1 MGGSG
6 GGPGETIFR
15 APLFAGDA
23 LPREGSVMEAP
34 IRPLCSAYHGSH
46 ARGARPPA
54 LPAPPAPRALST
66 VSRLPAL
73 RVASLLR
80 RAADAMGVVATVL
93 FLALVIVSPAH
104 AQFGQNKVQYQ
115 ERKWSVLKT
124 AHFEIYFR
132 DGLRDAAVDAGRMA
146 ERAWA
151 RLSVILDHEPTRPI
165 PIVLYGSQAEFQQ
178 TNLTPEFIGEGTGG
192 FTEFA
197 RRRVA
202 VPLTGSYGDFDHVL
216 THELV
221 HAFQLDVLTGGGER
235 SLLGPMQY
243 VPPLWFMEGM
253 AEYLSIGRVDPLTG
267 MWLRDG
273 ALRGYLTPVNI
284 LEQVG
289 DIRVYRYGQA
299 LLAYLGATYGDES
312 IGKILKRLPHQRS
325 LDRAF
330 QDVVGLTLGKFS
342 DDWTEAVRREYL
354 PQIRDHQKP
363 EDFAFRLT
371 DAEKDLSNLN
381 CTPAVSPD
389 GNLVAYFSD
398 RSLSA
403 DLYCASALT
412 GEVQRRLVRSEHR
425 ADFESLRFFRSAM
438 DWSPDGE
445 SVVFVALDNGRDAI
459 TIQDANDGK
468 VRRRIRPPL
477 DGLLSPS
484 FSPDGAWIVFS
495 GQLGGRSDLWRV
507 HADGSGLERLTDDRY
522 LAGEP
527 RYSPD
532 GKRIVFVTDEGV
544 EADFANLLF
553 SAARL
558 AILDLATRAVTLLP
572 AQAGTNISPFFFPDG
587 RHLLFLSDRSG
598 IANLWIRDLDTSEDR
613 RITDILSGLS
623 GVTETSPAAS
633 LSRDGRRV
641 VFSAFTEGTTDLFA
655 IKEPLGCWKDGV
667 RWDGP
672 YPVAAGGLDGAAY
685 PTSAGGPGESAAAGS
700 EAATATPDAG
710 AARSDV
716 AAAKPD
722 TAAAKPDTAAAKPD
736 AGAARSERAP
746 TGPAAGVTAA
756 TEDARGTPGQVAT
769 LASPDS
775 AQGRIPATYPA
786 ARTPAVARLD
796 SLLATAVPLAAPRRE
811 GRRIPGRYRRFPAD
825 ADSSDETV
833 EVRDVIQRRRA
844 LPDSGGFCVS
854 PYRTRFAA
862 DYVAANGF
870 FAGNV
875 GVTAQSLLQFSD
887 LLGDQVIVVGANIYG
902 TLSDSDLLFQ
912 YVNLRR
918 RLNWGVSAFQFRN
931 DYYIFA
937 AQENEEFI
945 SQVYRGASLALQ
957 RPFSRFR
964 RVEWSLDALAVSEQV
979 VQQSNSTGV
988 YERLRGNGTLVYLVP
1003 GTALVSDNT
1012 VFGPTG
1018 PIAGGRSRL
1027 SAEAAIGDLSYQ
1039 TYIADTRRCLN
1050 VRHRYAL
1057 AGRLIAATSV
1067 GDDPQFFRV
1076 GGPYT
1081 LRGWPYGEFRGTRI
1095 GLASVELRVPLIDY
1109 LRIGFPLPM
1118 ALGGVRGALF
1128 FDAGAAWQDNNA
1140 FQAARVRDGVFRLED
1155 VRASYGLTASLNVGF
1170 TVLKWDLAWRTDL
1183 SRNLGPARGYFSL
1196 GLDY

>member
-1 MGGSG
+1 MALLGA
-6 GGPGETIFR
+6 TFAAIL
-15 APLFAGDA
+15 LFALA
-23 LPREGSVMEAP
+23 ATTP
-34 IRPLCSAYHGSH
+34 
-46 ARGARPPA
+46 AR
-54 LPAPPAPRALST
+54 
-66 VSRLPAL
+66 
-73 RVASLLR
+73 
-80 RAADAMGVVATVL
+80 
-93 FLALVIVSPAH
+93 
-104 AQFGQNKVQYQ
+104 AQFGQNKVQY
-115 ERKWSVLKT
+115 RDRTWSVLKT

-132 DGLRDAAVDAGRMA
+132 DGLREAAVDAGRMA

-151 RLSVILDHEPTRPI
+151 RLSVILDHEPVRPI

-221 HAFQLDVLTGGGER
+221 HAFQIDILTGGGER

-253 AEYLSIGRVDPLTG
+253 AEYLSIGGVDHLTE

-289 DIRVYRYGQA
+289 DIRVYRYGQG
-299 LLAYLGATYGDES
+299 LLAYLGATYGDDAV
-312 IGKILKRLPHQRS
+312 GKVLKRLPHLRS

-330 QDVVGLTLGKFS
+330 QEVVGLTLKKFS

-354 PQIRDHQKP
+354 PQIRDHRKP

-381 CTPAVSPD
+381 CTPAVSPNGD
-389 GNLVAYFSD
+389 LVAYFSD
-398 RSLSA
+398 RSLSN

-412 GEVQRRLVRSEHR
+412 GTVQRRLVKSERR

-445 SVVFVALDNGRDAI
+445 SVVFVAVDNGRDVL
-459 TIQDANDGK
+459 TIQRAADGK
-468 VRRRIRPPL
+468 VIRRICPDL
-477 DGLLSPS
+477 DGLQSPA
-484 FSPDGAWIVFS
+484 FSPDGGWIVFS
-495 GQLGGRSDLWRV
+495 GQRGGRSDLWRV
-507 HADGSGLERLTDDRY
+507 HADGTGLDRLTDDRY
-522 LAGEP
+522 LAQEP

-532 GKRIVFVTDEGV
+532 GKRIVFVTDQGI
-544 EADFANLLF
+544 EADFGNLLF
-553 SAARL
+553 SDARI
-558 AILDLATRAVTLLP
+558 AILDLATRGVTVLR

-598 IANLWIRDLDTSEDR
+598 IANVWIRDLETDEDR
-613 RITDILSGLS
+613 RITDVLSGIS

-641 VFSAFTEGTTDLFA
+641 VFTAFTEGTTDLFA
-655 IKEPLGCWKDGV
+655 IKDPLDRWKDGV

-672 YPVAAGGLDGAAY
+672 YPVAAGAEAGPGY
-685 PTSAGGPGESAAAGS
+685 RTSAGGPADAVGAAGTDGRPAADS
-700 EAATATPDAG
+700 AGTPPGAPAPGEAPPTALPDVNLPDEKVGATLSAYPA
-710 AARSDV
+710 S
-716 AAAKPD
+716 
-722 TAAAKPDTAAAKPD
+722 
-736 AGAARSERAP
+736 RAP
-746 TGPAAGVTAA
+746 AA
-756 TEDARGTPGQVAT
+756 
-769 LASPDS
+769 
-775 AQGRIPATYPA
+775 
-786 ARTPAVARLD
+786 ARLD
-796 SLLATAVPLAAPRRE
+796 SLMAITVPLSVSRGE
-811 GRRIPGRYRRFPAD
+811 GRRIPSIHDPFPAD
-825 ADSSDETV
+825 RDSSDEIV
-833 EVRDVIQRRRA
+833 EVREVLQRRRV
-844 LPDSGGFCVS
+844 LPDSGGFRVD

-875 GVTAQSLLQFSD
+875 GVAAQSMLQFSD
-887 LLGDQVIVVGANIYG
+887 VLGDQVIVVGANIYG
-902 TLSDSDLLFQ
+902 SIADSDLLFQ

-918 RLNWGVSAFQFRN
+918 RLNWGASAFQYRN

-937 AQENEEFI
+937 AQESEEFV

-964 RVEWSLDALAVSEQV
+964 RIEWSLDALAVSEDV
-979 VQQSNSTGV
+979 VQQSNSSGD
-988 YERLRGNGTLVYLVP
+988 YRQLRAKSTRVYLVP

-1027 SAEAAIGDLSYQ
+1027 SAEIAIGDLSYQ
-1039 TYIADTRRCLN
+1039 TCIADTRRYLN

-1057 AGRLIAATSV
+1057 AGRVIAAASM
-1067 GDDPQFFRV
+1067 GDEPQYFRI

-1081 LRGWPYGEFRGTRI
+1081 LRGWPYGDLRGTKI
-1095 GLASVELRVPLIDY
+1095 GLGSVELRVPLIDY

-1118 ALGGVRGALF
+1118 ALGGVRGAFF
-1128 FDAGAAWQDNNA
+1128 FDAGAAWQDTGA
-1140 FQAARVRDGVFRLED
+1140 FRAVRVRDGVLRLED
-1155 VRASYGLTASLNVGF
+1155 IRASYGVTASLNVGF

-1183 SRNLGPARGYFSL
+1183 ARNLGPARGYFSF

>member
-1 MGGSG
+1 MK
-6 GGPGETIFR
+6 
-15 APLFAGDA
+15 AP
-23 LPREGSVMEAP
+23 
-34 IRPLCSAYHGSH
+34 
-46 ARGARPPA
+46 ARPRRHA
-54 LPAPPAPRALST
+54 GAAPRPRGPRRIALLG
-66 VSRLPAL
+66 VAFAAL
-73 RVASLLR
+73 GL
-80 RAADAMGVVATVL
+80 
-93 FLALVIVSPAH
+93 LALTASTPAR
-104 AQFGQNKVQYQ
+104 AQFGQNKVQY
-115 ERKWSVLKT
+115 RDRTWSILKT

-132 DGLRDAAVDAGRMA
+132 DGLREAAVDAGRMA

-178 TNLTPEFIGEGTGG
+178 TNITPEFIGEGTGG
-192 FTEFA
+192 FTEYT

-221 HAFQLDVLTGGGER
+221 HAFQIDILTGGGER

-243 VPPLWFMEGM
+243 EPPLWFMEGM
-253 AEYLSIGRVDPLTG
+253 AEYLSIGRVDHLTE

-273 ALRGYLTPVNI
+273 ALRGYLTPVNV

-299 LLAYLGATYGDES
+299 LLAYLGATYGDDTV
-312 IGKILKRLPHQRS
+312 GKVLKRLPHLRS

-330 QDVVGLTLGKFS
+330 QEVVGLTLKKFS

-354 PQIRDHQKP
+354 PQIRDHRKP

-389 GNLVAYFSD
+389 GDLVAYFSD
-398 RSLSA
+398 RSLSN

-412 GEVQRRLVRSEHR
+412 GTVQRRLVKSERR

-445 SVVFVALDNGRDAI
+445 SVVFVAVDNGRDVL
-459 TIQDANDGK
+459 TIQHAADGK
-468 VRRRIRPPL
+468 VVRRICPDL
-477 DGLLSPS
+477 DGLQSPA
-484 FSPDGAWIVFS
+484 FSPDGGWVVFS
-495 GQLGGRSDLWRV
+495 GQCGGRSDLWRIRS
-507 HADGSGLERLTDDRY
+507 DGTELERLTDDRY
-522 LAGEP
+522 LAQEP

-532 GKRIVFVTDEGV
+532 GKRIVFVTDQGV
-544 EADFANLLF
+544 EADFGNLLF
-553 SAARL
+553 SESRL
-558 AILDLATRAVTLLP
+558 AIFDLATRAVTVLG

-587 RHLLFLSDRSG
+587 RYLLFLSDRSG
-598 IANLWIRDLDTSEDR
+598 IANVWIRDLETNEDR
-613 RITDILSGLS
+613 RITDALGGIA

-641 VFSAFTEGTTDLFA
+641 VFTAFTEGTTDLFA
-655 IKEPLGCWKDGV
+655 IKDPLDRWKDGV

-672 YPVAAGGLDGAAY
+672 YPAAARAEVGPGY
-685 PTSAGGPGESAAAGS
+685 RTSAGGRNGPEHLTSAGSPADAASAAGAG
-700 EAATATPDAG
+700 G
-710 AARSDV
+710 RV
-716 AAAKPD
+716 AADSAGTLPGVPAPGDASPTALPD
-722 TAAAKPDTAAAKPD
+722 VKLPDVEAVSTLSAYPA
-736 AGAARSERAP
+736 SRAP
-746 TGPAAGVTAA
+746 AA
-756 TEDARGTPGQVAT
+756 
-769 LASPDS
+769 
-775 AQGRIPATYPA
+775 
-786 ARTPAVARLD
+786 ARLD
-796 SLLATAVPLAAPRRE
+796 SLMAITVPLPSPRRD
-811 GRRIPGRYRRFPAD
+811 GRRLPGVRHPLPVD
-825 ADSSDETV
+825 PDSSDEIV
-833 EVRDVIQRRRA
+833 EVREVIQRRRV
-844 LPDSGGFCVS
+844 LPDSGGFRVD
-854 PYRTRFAA
+854 PYRTHFAA

-875 GVTAQSLLQFSD
+875 GVAAQSMLQFSD
-887 LLGDQVIVVGANIYG
+887 VLGDQAIVVGANIYG
-902 TLSDSDLLFQ
+902 SIADSDLLFQ

-918 RLNWGVSAFQFRN
+918 RLNWGASAFQYRN

-937 AQENEEFI
+937 AQETEEFV

-964 RVEWSLDALAVSEQV
+964 RIEWSLDALSVSEDV
-979 VQQSNSTGV
+979 VQQSNSSGV
-988 YERLRGNGTLVYLVP
+988 YRQLQAKSTRVYLVP

-1027 SAEAAIGDLSYQ
+1027 SAEIAIGDLSYQ
-1039 TYIADTRRCLN
+1039 TCIADTRRYLN
-1050 VRHRYAL
+1050 IRHRYAF
-1057 AGRLIAATSV
+1057 AGRVIAATST
-1067 GDDPQFFRV
+1067 GDEPQYFRI

-1081 LRGWPYGEFRGTRI
+1081 LRGWPYGDLRGTKI
-1095 GLASVELRVPLIDY
+1095 GLGSVELRVPLIDY

-1118 ALGGVRGALF
+1118 ALGGVRGAFF
-1128 FDAGAAWQDNNA
+1128 FDAGAAWQDTRA
-1140 FQAARVRDGVFRLED
+1140 FQAVRVRNGVLRLED
-1155 VRASYGLTASLNVGF
+1155 IRASYGVTASLNVGF

-1183 SRNLGPARGYFSL
+1183 ARNLGPARGYFSF